1 MKRKKKDSV
10 YDTDARVFLTGIGN
24 EFESTSN
31 PGSLCRE
38 LEVSINKI
46 DNPQT
51 GHSYVDVKMENYDKV
66 GWPNITTILQEGH
79 TLTGKGVLRKKYPS
93 GDIYLDVDKIDELE
107 IIKDTNNAPDSL
119 NSTNNNFSSLFDI
132 KKRLV

>member
-1 MKRKKKDSV
+1 MARKRKDPV
-10 YDTDARVFLTGIGN
+10 YDPNARVFLTGIGN

-38 LEVSINKI
+38 LNVSIDKI

-51 GHSYVDVKMENYDKV
+51 GHSYIDVKMENYDKV